1 MPRPIW
7 SGSLNFGLV
16 NVPVRLTSAVRD
28 LDLHFRQLHAKD
40 DTPIETR
47 RVCSEEDVEVAYEDI
62 GNEYEGVIL
71 TDAELAAADPK
82 KTKTIEI
89 ESFVKLEEVDPIY
102 FDHPYFLVPAGDSEG
117 TMRAYR
123 LLVAVMDRE
132 GQVALGRFVMRTK
145 EYLAAVRARDGALA
159 LTTMRFADEV
169 RSAEQIASQGKKP
182 AKRAV
187 DNAIAII
194 EELST
199 AWEPTDYTD
208 CYRKRLQRVVAKK
221 RKGGKIAAPEQERE
235 PEPAEDLMAALERT
249 LKTVRDGGGAREARN
264 AGGGASGDDL
274 EELNR
279 EELYE
284 RAQREDIP
292 GRSKMGK
299 KDLIAALSR

>member
-1 MPRPIW
+1 MPQ
-7 SGSLNFGLV
+7 S
-16 NVPVRLTSAVRD
+16 
-28 LDLHFRQLHAKD
+28 
-40 DTPIETR
+40 
-47 RVCSEEDVEVAYEDI
+47 
-62 GNEYEGVIL
+62 
-71 TDAELAAADPK
+71 
-82 KTKTIEI
+82 
-89 ESFVKLEEVDPIY
+89 
-102 FDHPYFLVPAGDSEG
+102 
-117 TMRAYR
+117 
-123 LLVAVMDRE
+123 
-132 GQVALGRFVMRTK
+132 
-145 EYLAAVRARDGALA
+145 
-159 LTTMRFADEV
+159 
-169 RSAEQIASQGKKP
+169 SAEQIASQGKKP

-208 CYRKRLQRVVAKK
+208 CYRKRLQRVVARK

-274 EELNR
+274 EDLNR